1 MKIRLPGLCLL
12 AGLTAAEAGAEI
24 RVTGRIDLRAVAS
37 DEGVPWAEGGQAKL
51 RYASG
56 PGLHLAHGVLALD
69 WSSDERPFDA
79 TVVLHAADDRPGAI
93 DVTEASLRWRPVPD
107 GPWRSSVRIGAFF
120 PEVTLESTGLGWTP
134 SKGLST
140 SAGNAWIGE
149 ELRTIGI
156 EASWS
161 RLGRMNGSAHDWSVA
176 TALFAGNDTAGAL
189 LAWRGWTVGDRL
201 TGLRERLTLPALP
214 TFEPDGGI
222 PEQVPWTNPFREI
235 DGRPG
240 AYVIFG
246 HAHAEGWRSRLWLY
260 DNFGDPAVLRSGQY
274 SWRTRFVHAW
284 TERRWAN
291 GWALAAQAIDGSTQ
305 MGPRAQ
311 LAVDN
316 EYSTFSL
323 HFSRSDGGFDWGVRS
338 EWFKVKDRDNTF
350 DDPNNERGRAHT
362 LHAARA
368 LGPSGLVVIIEAGRV
383 FSERPVRSQLG
394 LPTRISE
401 TNLSL
406 ALRHTF

>member
-1 MKIRLPGLCLL
+1 MSARLVGLSLVASMA
-12 AGLTAAEAGAEI
+12 AGEASAEI
-24 RVTGRIDLRAVAS
+24 QIAGRIDLRAVAAG
-37 DEGVPWAEGGQAKL
+37 EGAPWAEGGQAKL

-56 PGLHLAHGVLALD
+56 RDIRLAHGVLKLD
-69 WSSDERPFDA
+69 WRSDERPLES
-79 TVVLHAADDRPGAI
+79 TVVLHAADDRPGTV
-93 DVTEASLRWRPVPD
+93 DVTEASLRWRPVPS
-107 GPWRSSVRIGAFF
+107 GPWRSSVRVGAFF
-120 PEVTLESTGLGWTP
+120 PEVSLESTGLGWTP

-156 EASWS
+156 EASWNRPG
-161 RLGRMNGSAHDWSVA
+161 RLNDSAHDWSVS
-176 TALFAGNDTAGAL
+176 TALFTGNDTTGAL

-201 TGLRERLTLPALP
+201 TGLRERIDLPALP
-214 TFEPDGGI
+214 TFEAAGGI

-235 DGRPG
+235 DGRLG
-240 AYVIFG
+240 AYVLIG
-246 HAHAEGWRSRLWLY
+246 HAHADGWRSRVWIY

-291 GWALAAQAIDGSTQ
+291 GWAVAAQAMGGNTW

-316 EYSTFSL
+316 DFSTVSFHLSHSGSGL
-323 HFSRSDGGFDWGVRS
+323 DWGLRT
-338 EWFKVKDRDNTF
+338 EWFEVVDRDSTF
-350 DDPNNERGRAHT
+350 DDPNDESGRSHT

-368 LGPSGLVVIIEAGRV
+368 FGPPGWTLVMEASRVI
-383 FSERPVRSQLG
+383 SERPVRSELA
-394 LPTRISE
+394 LPTRRSE
-401 TNLSL
+401 TSLSL
-406 ALRHTF
+406 ALRHDF